1 MKKVFGMLFVA
12 LAFVLVG
19 CSPSGTQSSE
29 AELPSIEGTAI
40 ADSGTLLLKVN
51 PEIAIDYDQNGKVT
65 SIRGIND
72 DGEEIIAN
80 YPDFIGKNSEQVLQ
94 DLIVKIGEAG
104 YFVEEVE
111 GKSRQIV
118 IELEEGSVLPDDKF
132 LEKLALNAQKAVE
145 EYQLNSDVTVE
156 GDTYISLDEAKQ
168 IAFDHAGVDGTNAKF
183 DDQEFDMDDG
193 VPSYELEFKINGNE
207 YEYDIHALTGEV
219 LKFEADLKEAA
230 QPAKPAA
237 PAQPATPAEPAKPA
251 APAKPAEPAQPA
263 APVQP
268 AAPEKPAAPV
278 QSAEKQNKKPAE
290 NKQTLISLS
299 EAKQIAF
306 NHAGIDGTNAV
317 FDDQEL
323 DSDDGVP
330 VYELEF
336 DLNGIEYEYDIH
348 AVTGD
353 ILEYEHDHD

>member
-1 MKKVFGMLFVA
+1 MKNKMKKVFGMLFVA

-168 IAFDHAGVDGTNAKF
+168 IAFDHAGVDGTSAKF
-183 DDQEFDMDDG
+183 DDQEFDVDDG

-230 QPAKPAA
+230 QPAKPTA
-237 PAQPATPAEPAKPA
+237 
-251 APAKPAEPAQPA
+251 PAQPA
-263 APVQP
+263 APAKP

-348 AVTGD
+348 AVTGA